1 MKNLKQTLSILASVC
16 LIISLASCSGGNGG
30 GDKQQKAEGSTQQQA
45 EGIKQL
51 QTEVNGPF
59 SEYFQVIDNAK
70 KIERGAVEWEKYVSY
85 EFTILIKV
93 KKPFICKEDIRSEQT
108 YIEQKLRIHL
118 KFYGEDKKQLPIN
131 GKDDLIFSDIAVKD
145 KGSICDAIGKPKGTE
160 TWITIK
166 TDSFKKGSQ
175 YFDAYPS
182 SDIKYF
188 TVETGD

>member
-1 MKNLKQTLSILASVC
+1 MKKLKQTLNILATVC
-16 LIISLASCSGGNGG
+16 ITISLASCSGGNGG
-30 GDKQQKAEGSTQQQA
+30 GSKQQKAEGSNQQQT

-59 SEYFQVIDNAK
+59 NEYFQVIDNAK
-70 KIERGAVEWEKYVSY
+70 KIERGAVEYEKFVQY

-93 KKPFICKEDIRSEQT
+93 KKPFICKEDVRSEQT

-118 KFYGEDKKQLPIN
+118 KFYGDDKKQLPIN
-131 GKDDLIFSDIAVKD
+131 GKDDLTFSDIAVKD

-160 TWITIK
+160 TWITLK
-166 TDSFKKGSQ
+166 TIDFKKDSP
-175 YFDAYPS
+175 YFTAYPS